1 MNEIKE
7 LIPFNN
13 ACEELIAGKYIL
25 ADIKIAS
32 ILKIVETNEKIKNIV
47 ATCLEDF
54 NFKISFSAAIKQ
66 TNENFSFV
74 LPEQEKNLV
83 ALVYS
88 LLCNINNG
96 TINFTD
102 FLNRF
107 YSLDNST
114 DISLFANEIIVPFKN
129 AINSLFS
136 KRHIIVETND
146 YQNNIYNKLKTNI
159 KLILTNID
167 NFKLKITE
175 KEEFTMLL
183 NSLYIASEKNDKKLV
198 YSLMIGIDYFSKAT
212 KRVRNAYLSLEECF
226 T

>member
-54 NFKISFSAAIKQ
+54 NFKTSFSAAIKQ

-96 TINFTD
+96 TLNFTD
-102 FLNRF
+102 FLKSKAKRGNDDRIKKINF
-107 YSLDNST
+107 GRNLWFST
-114 DISLFANEIIVPFKN
+114 L
-129 AINSLFS
+129 
-136 KRHIIVETND
+136 
-146 YQNNIYNKLKTNI
+146 KLK
-159 KLILTNID
+159 
-167 NFKLKITE
+167 
-175 KEEFTMLL
+175 
-183 NSLYIASEKNDKKLV
+183 DK
-198 YSLMIGIDYFSKAT
+198 
-212 KRVRNAYLSLEECF
+212 
-226 T
+226 